1 MLSFRTCEDID
12 ALRFAMTHRVSGRL
26 QPTRRPDEGPWAVVR
41 SPEDLGAFL
50 ARLRSAHGLTQEELA
65 AELGISR
72 RYVYEIESGKPN
84 LYARR
89 LFEIINLLDATVTV
103 AYRTP
108 ADASAGSGSDGATP

>member
-1 MLSFRTCEDID
+1 MAPDPSTRPP
-12 ALRFAMTHRVSGRL
+12 A
-26 QPTRRPDEGPWAVVR
+26 RRPGEGRWAIVR
-41 SPEDLGAFL
+41 SPEDLGAYL

-65 AELGISR
+65 EELGISR

-103 AYRTP
+103 TSRAPQDGGAETRS
-108 ADASAGSGSDGATP
+108 DAGNDGGGS

>member
-1 MLSFRTCEDID
+1 M
-12 ALRFAMTHRVSGRL
+12 
-26 QPTRRPDEGPWAVVR
+26 VVR

-50 ARLRSAHGLTQEELA
+50 ARLRSGHGLTQEELA
-65 AELGISR
+65 EQLGISR

-103 AYRTP
+103 TSRAP
-108 ADASAGSGSDGATP
+108 EDAGAETRNDAGNDGGGS